1 MNSKNIKKY
10 LLIIVI
16 FTSTI
21 FLGGNQ
27 INNEFSFNINNN
39 STFPVGTELKFNLGL
54 YGSGI
59 KEFSFKLFKIN
70 DVPGF
75 FTKSERSDIRWNF
88 DILNTNQKFPL
99 QYFSFIK
106 EWKSSIHF
114 KDRYYNYTSIDAGKI
129 DEPGIYIIQA
139 VCDGKVAYSAAVVS
153 NNTLVYKRTN
163 NEMLTFVANAKTG
176 EFINNVSF
184 DIYSNN
190 KLIQKSKSNNDGVA
204 LINIEENSIENPL
217 LIAKINETGEYLISD
232 SYFYFSNSS
241 AKVNIYFYTDRP
253 VYRPGQKVYFKG
265 IVREKE
271 NDEWKPITNETFNIN
286 IKTSDYTDVA
296 KFELTTNEF
305 GSFSGEY
312 LLDEEAK
319 TGDYSVIISNF
330 GTTFYGSFSVEEY
343 KKPEYSVSVTLDK
356 NQYSFKDTINIKI
369 NADYYFG
376 SPVTNAKVD
385 VKIFQSQFWRPW
397 WYRSK
402 YGWFYESYGG
412 NAYYYDNE
420 NLVEQLS
427 GEVNE
432 KGELELKYIINKNLE
447 YDFNY
452 RIVAEVTDNARRT
465 ISGSGNTFVTR
476 SDFQFTIQP
485 DRYFYKTGTPVL
497 LNINSN
503 DFNDNPVKTDF
514 TVEIFRTDYS
524 KEYRENILVETIKGV
539 TDKNGQSSI
548 LFSQTSNGYYQVI
561 ITGFD
566 NKGRETSSTTNFY
579 VGYSNYYF
587 EGSNLEIK
595 TDKDAYE
602 KGDTLNAFI
611 KIPKGTT
618 NILVSFDTDRILNYS
633 VHKPNE
639 ETILISQILTEKYSP
654 SVQISVVLFNNYQFY
669 STSKL
674 VGVLDKD
681 KLLTVDISAN
691 KNIFKPSEDAKYTI
705 TVKDNKGNPVPNTE
719 FSLALIDES
728 IFAVKKDNTKSIASN
743 YYSPQYSYI
752 PVSSSFNN
760 NAFNGRSRRIWLLDK
775 LIKLQEETIKEFG
788 AVKGKLN
795 IIDFSDNY
803 LNVTM
808 VFESDKN
815 FYFIKLNED
824 GTFENDKI
832 AEDNYN
838 VYFIY
843 NGQLFE
849 DSREVSIKKNKT
861 TNIKFEINYVLTD
874 EYFDAMP
881 PASSEDG
888 LNDSR
893 SGQETSYN
901 KSSIEKQDKEYVE
914 PDLRTNFQ
922 DAAFWDAHIVTDKNG
937 KAEVNIKLP
946 DNLTTWRATVRGA
959 TVDTK
964 VGEDTNKIIARKDLL
979 VRLETP
985 RFFREKDKLKISTIV
1000 HNYLNTDKIVKVSLK
1015 TENIKLLNG
1024 ELNQPGLSTILYD
1037 SKNDMF
1043 ELTIKKNSEIRIDWN
1058 VEVTSSIG
1066 DAVINAKA
1074 LTNEESD
1081 ALEIKVPILPYGMKV
1096 VDPVSFDFSDKEF
1109 ETKNINIPQNVNI
1122 DAVQF
1127 SFTLSPSLAGTIL
1140 NSLDDLVEY
1149 PYGCVEQTMSRF
1161 LPALIVQNTLNKL
1174 KANIKSETLAKLP
1187 DVIKKGLDRLYSMQN
1202 TEGGWGWWRNDNSNP
1217 YMTAY
1222 VYYGL
1227 STAKS
1232 LGVEVDENKYSRAE
1246 NILIKLIKNNEVP
1259 DNTSQAFTLFALS
1272 GGDNELDYKSYI
1284 NNLLVKELNPYALSL
1299 LLITAVNQ
1307 NLEKEKTDLINKLI
1321 SKVNEEQN
1329 YANWG
1334 ENTYYWQNDKVQSTA
1349 FAVKAL
1355 LLSQTNNKLIDKALK
1370 WLLLQKKGYSW
1381 RSTQETATVLFAL
1394 TDYLL
1399 LTNELDPDYTVK
1411 VLLNGNVIYEDKIN
1425 KENIFSQNKIVKI
1438 NNINKIL
1445 LKKGNNELTV
1455 VKYGKGKVYFSG
1467 TAEYFTFEDYI
1478 SGNNNGFK
1486 VQREYYLLKPDKS
1499 NNKIEYSLNNI
1510 GKTVKSGDEIYIKI
1524 KVSGNRDNLQYFML
1538 EDMIPSGFEFVRNI
1552 EDYDIKGEEREDYY
1566 YGWRWFYAD
1575 REYRDEKIAFFVTYP
1590 SDEMEF
1596 TYIIKAQLP
1605 GEYSIMPA
1613 QASLMYYPEINGNSN
1628 SSNIIVKDN

>member
-1 MNSKNIKKY
+1 MNSQNIKKY

-27 INNEFSFNINNN
+27 LNNEFSFNINNN
-39 STFPVGTELKFNLGL
+39 TTFPVGTELKFNLGL
-54 YGSGI
+54 YGSGV

-75 FTKSERSDIRWNF
+75 FTNSERRDLRWNF
-88 DILNTNQKFPL
+88 DILNTNKKFPL

-139 VCDGKVAYSAAVVS
+139 ICGDKVAYSGAVVS
-153 NNTLVYKRTN
+153 NNTLVYKRGN
-163 NEMLTFVANAKTG
+163 KEMLTFVADAKTG
-176 EFINNVSF
+176 EFVKNVSF

-190 KLIQKSKSNNDGVA
+190 KLIKTGRSDKVGIG
-204 LINIEENSIENPL
+204 LINFEDYSIENPM
-217 LIAKINETGEYLISD
+217 LIAKIIETGEYLISD
-232 SYFYFSNSS
+232 SYFYFSNGS

-271 NDEWKPITNETFNIN
+271 NNEWTPVANESFDIN

-296 KFELTTNEF
+296 NLELTTNEF

-319 TGDYSVIISNF
+319 TGDYTVIISNF
-330 GTTFYGSFSVEEY
+330 GTTYYGSFSVEEY

-356 NQYSFKDTINIKI
+356 NQYSFKDTINIKV

-402 YGWFYESYGG
+402 YGWFYESYGRH
-412 NAYYYDNE
+412 AYYYDNE
-420 NLVEQLS
+420 ILVEQLS

-485 DRYFYKTGTPVL
+485 DRYFYKTGTTVL
-497 LNINSN
+497 LNINANGFS
-503 DFNDNPVKTDF
+503 DNAVNTDF
-514 TVEIFRTDYS
+514 TVEILRTDYS
-524 KEYRENILVETIKGV
+524 KEYRENILVETIKGS
-539 TDKNGQSSI
+539 TDKNGKSSI
-548 LFSQTSNGYYQVI
+548 LFSQTSAGYYQAI
-561 ITGFD
+561 IKGKD
-566 NKGRETSSTTNFY
+566 KKGRETTSSTNFY
-579 VGYSNYYF
+579 VGESRYYF
-587 EGSNLEIK
+587 EGANLEIK

-611 KIPKGTT
+611 KIPKGTS
-618 NILVSFDTDRILNYS
+618 NILVSFDTDKIISYS
-633 VHKPNE
+633 VITPDE
-639 ETILISQILTEKYSP
+639 ETIFISKILTEEFSP
-654 SVQISVVLFNNYQFY
+654 SVNVSVVLFNNYQFY
-669 STSKL
+669 TTSKL

-681 KLLTVDISAN
+681 KLLTVEIGSN
-691 KNIFKPSEDAKYTI
+691 KNIFKPSENAKYTI

-719 FSLALIDES
+719 LSLALIDES
-728 IFAVKKDNTKSIASN
+728 IFAIKKDNTKSIASN

-760 NAFNGRSRRIWLLDK
+760 NGFNGRSRKIWLLDK
-775 LIKLQEETIKEFG
+775 LIKEQDEAEKDFG
-788 AVKGKLN
+788 SVKGKLN
-795 IIDFSDNY
+795 IIDFSDSY
-803 LNVTM
+803 EYITM

-815 FYFIKLNED
+815 FYFIKLNEEGD
-824 GTFENDKI
+824 FENEKI
-832 AEDNYN
+832 AEDNYS

-881 PASSEDG
+881 PASSED
-888 LNDSR
+888 NVRDSR
-893 SGQETSYN
+893 SGQEVSYN
-901 KSSIEKQDKEYVE
+901 KVSFEKQDKEYVE

-922 DAAFWDAHIVTDKNG
+922 DAAYWNAHIVTDKNG
-937 KAEVNIKLP
+937 TAEINIKLP

-964 VGEDTNKIIARKDLL
+964 VGEDTSKIIARKDLL

-985 RFFREKDKLKISTIV
+985 RFFRENDKLKISTIV
-1000 HNYLNTDKIVKVSLK
+1000 HNYLNTDKVVKISLK
-1015 TENIKLLNG
+1015 TENIKLLKG

-1037 SKNDMF
+1037 SKDDMY

-1066 DAVINAKA
+1066 DAVITAKA

-1081 ALEIKVPILPYGMKV
+1081 AVEIKVPILPYGMKV
-1096 VDPVSFDFSDKEF
+1096 VDPVSFDYSDKDF
-1109 ETKNINIPQNVNI
+1109 ETKNINIPKNVNI

-1127 SFTLSPSLAGTIL
+1127 SFSVSPSLAGTIL
-1140 NSLDDLVEY
+1140 NSLDDLVGY

-1161 LPALIVQNTLNKL
+1161 LPALIVQNTLNQLNTK
-1174 KANIKSETLAKLP
+1174 IKSETLDKLP
-1187 DVIKKGLDRLYSMQN
+1187 DVINKGLERLYSMQN
-1202 TEGGWGWWRNDNSNP
+1202 PSGGWGWWRNDEINP

-1222 VYYGL
+1222 VFYGL
-1227 STAKS
+1227 GTAKS
-1232 LGVEVDENKYSRAE
+1232 LGVEINESRFSRAE
-1246 NILIKLIKNNEVP
+1246 NVLINLIKNNSIP
-1259 DNTSQAFTLFALS
+1259 DYTTLAYSLFALS
-1272 GGDNELDYKSYI
+1272 NWNEGLDYKGYI
-1284 NNLLVKELNPYALSL
+1284 NNLLVKDLNPYTLSL
-1299 LLITAVNQ
+1299 LLIVASKHNF
-1307 NLEKEKTDLINKLI
+1307 EKEKNELTNKLI
-1321 SKVNEEQN
+1321 SKVSEE
-1329 YANWG
+1329 ANFASWG

-1355 LLSQTNNKLIDKALK
+1355 LQSGSNTKLIDKAVK
-1370 WLLLQKKGYSW
+1370 WMLLQKKGYSW

-1399 LTNELDPDYTVK
+1399 LTNELDPNYSVK
-1411 VLLNGNVIYEDKIN
+1411 VLLNGNVVYEDKIG
-1425 KENIFSQNKIVKI
+1425 KENIFSQNKTIKI
-1438 NNINKIL
+1438 NNINKKL
-1445 LKKGNNELTV
+1445 LNKGNNELTV
-1455 VKYGKGKVYFSG
+1455 VKSGKGKVYFSG
-1467 TAEYFTFEDYI
+1467 TVEYFTFDDFI
-1478 SGNNNGFK
+1478 SENNNGFK
-1486 VQREYYLLKPDKS
+1486 VRREYYLLKPELS
-1499 NNKIEYSLNNI
+1499 NNKIEYSLNYFA
-1510 GKTVKSGDEIYIKI
+1510 KTVKSGDEIFVKL

-1538 EDMIPSGFEFVRNI
+1538 EDMIPSGFEFIRNI
-1552 EDYDIKGEEREDYY
+1552 EDYDIKGEERHDYY

-1590 SDEMEF
+1590 TDEMEF

-1613 QASLMYYPEINGNSN
+1613 QASLMYYPEINGNSF
-1628 SSNIIVKDN
+1628 STNIVVKDN